1 MLHFYKVLK
10 IKFSSRK
17 DLYKAVFNLF
27 GFYPDNIS
35 LYQLAFR
42 HKSQSQDIHKGIRI
56 CNERLEYLGDAIL
69 GAVVAD
75 YLFKRFPFK
84 EEGFLTEM
92 RSKIV
97 CRSNLNKLSE
107 NIGLHKYIVANEES
121 SSKSKSLKG
130 DTFEAFIGALYLDK
144 GYKFTHRIIVN
155 KIINDFI
162 DIEELMITNNNY
174 KSKLIEYAQKEKKIV
189 EFVVVDTIGNSF
201 NKQYIVNVILDG
213 KIIGKGQDFS
223 IKGAEQNAAMDTLSL
238 IKII

>member
-1 MLHFYKVLK
+1 MLHFYKALK
-10 IKFSSRK
+10 VKFSSRK
-17 DLYKAVFNLF
+17 DLYKAIFNLF

-107 NIGLHKYIVANEES
+107 AIGLHKYILANEDS
-121 SSKSKSLKG
+121 NSKAKSLKG

-144 GYKFTHRIIVN
+144 GYKFAQKIIVD
-155 KIINDFI
+155 KIIHDFVN
-162 DIEELMITNNNY
+162 IEELIATDNNY
-174 KSKLIEYAQKEKKIV
+174 KSKLIEYAQKEKKTV
-189 EFVVVDTIGNSF
+189 EFVVVNTIGNSF

-213 KIIGKGQDFS
+213 KVIGKGQDFS
-223 IKGAEQNAAMDTLSL
+223 IKGAEQNAAKNTLSL